1 MSTKKLVQVFSPL
14 GINTIGQPTP
24 SGEYQQPTKKEQ
36 VDPCL
41 GDADRQRVPPR
52 SLAMSQVSRRG
63 RFFYPFVLH
72 YLFGL
77 SRRLVF
83 SVDVR

>member
-1 MSTKKLVQVFSPL
+1 
-14 GINTIGQPTP
+14 
-24 SGEYQQPTKKEQ
+24 
-36 VDPCL
+36 L